1 MKNRYIGS
9 IIIWSMTG
17 QSVIA
22 LIVLILLSCGTRDEK
37 PLRGERVFDVK
48 TQRVVYTVS
57 SLKHR
62 VGGYLEAVHSVS
74 VKPEVSGRVLEI
86 FAEEGDTVRKG
97 EPLIRIEDET
107 YRKAYEEV
115 LWELRQAERDYENQK
130 ALLQRRKALYEKELI
145 SREEFEEVRTRVEVL
160 RAKIESLRVRL
171 ERRKLDLDR
180 TLLRSPMNGVVLKRS
195 VSVGD
200 YVTPQSEVYRIL
212 RTDPLRFVF
221 KVPQEMVSY
230 LKPGTP
236 LEIEIAGERIKT
248 KVSYVSPSADENRLF
263 TVKALL
269 PNRSGL
275 LKPNTYGEVTF
286 SFRNV
291 RAVPVPE
298 QAVQLS
304 QRQSFLWVVRD
315 SRAVKVPVQV
325 LQHEGDRLL
334 VVGDLKRDD
343 RVVVEGLLFL
353 YEGAKVRER

>member
-1 MKNRYIGS
+1 
-9 IIIWSMTG
+9 MTG

-22 LIVLILLSCGTRDEK
+22 LIALILLSCGSGGEK
-37 PLRGERVFDVK
+37 PRKGERVFDVK

-57 SLKHR
+57 SLKYR
-62 VGGYLEAVHSVS
+62 VGGHLEAVHSVS

-86 FAEEGDTVRKG
+86 FVEEGDTVRKG
-97 EPLIRIEDET
+97 DPLIRIEDET

-115 LWELRQAERDYENQK
+115 LWELRQAERDYENQR

-145 SREEFEEVRTRVEVL
+145 SKEEFEEVRTRVEVL
-160 RAKIESLRVRL
+160 RAKIESLKVRL
-171 ERRKLDLDR
+171 ERRKLDLER
-180 TLLRSPMNGVVLKRS
+180 TLLRSPIGGVVLRRS
-195 VSVGD
+195 VNVGD
-200 YVTPQSEVYRIL
+200 YVTPQSEAYRIL

-221 KVPQEMVSY
+221 RVPQEIISH

-236 LEIEIAGERIKT
+236 VEIEIGSRRIRT
-248 KVSYVSPSADENRLF
+248 EVSYVSPSADENRLF

-269 PNRSGL
+269 PNGDGL

-286 SFRNV
+286 GFRSI

-315 SRAVKVPVQV
+315 SRAVKVPVRV
-325 LQHEGDRLL
+325 LQHEGDKLL
-334 VVGDLKRDD
+334 VVGDLKRGD